1 MIDFSDRIQL
11 HDKYEDSLKLK
22 EFAYDNFKF
31 DEHGVK
37 LSNRVENAVGKGE
50 IVITGKEIAQ
60 YE

>member
-22 EFAYDNFKF
+22 EFADDNFKF

-37 LSNRVENAVGKGE
+37 LSNRVENPVGKGE